1 MLTLFIFG
9 GEVLKP
15 FAFAMIVGII
25 AGTYSTVFIAAAVA
39 ILLSRGQAKARAAG
53 TSATPARARAAAGR
67 KA

>member
-1 MLTLFIFG
+1 VFG

-39 ILLSRGQAKARAAG
+39 ILLSGTQAKARVAGAA
-53 TSATPARARAAAGR
+53 PARAAAGR